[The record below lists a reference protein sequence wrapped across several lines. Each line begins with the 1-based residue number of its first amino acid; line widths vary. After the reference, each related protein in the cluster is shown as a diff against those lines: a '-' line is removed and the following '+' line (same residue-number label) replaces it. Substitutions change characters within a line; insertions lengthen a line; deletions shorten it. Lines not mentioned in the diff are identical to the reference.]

1 MQYTRLTKEQ
11 FEELQ
16 QEFINFLASQTIT
29 AKEWE
34 TLKKEKPEVAE
45 SELDVFS
52 DLIWEGVLSNTSYL
66 EHYFSNQLYL
76 FEFQEQKIKLISI
89 KINDSSVDLTK
100 TEGLN
105 WLTGH
110 LSHHTV
116 DIFKA
121 SKAYSK
127 NRNSDIFALVQQGAV
142 ISKGELY
149 KSISQQIG
157 N

>member
-52 DLIWEGVLSNTSYL
+52 DLIWEGVLNNTSYL

-105 WLTGH
+105 WLMGH
-110 LSHHTV
+110 LSHDTV

-121 SKAYSK
+121 SKAYSE